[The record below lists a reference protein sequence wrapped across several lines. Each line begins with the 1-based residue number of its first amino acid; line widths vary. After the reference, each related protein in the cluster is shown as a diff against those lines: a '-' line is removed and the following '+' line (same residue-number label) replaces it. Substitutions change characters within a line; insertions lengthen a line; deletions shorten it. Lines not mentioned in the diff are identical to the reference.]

1 MKFDK
6 KFIEAI
12 SHLPSKEKDKLILR
26 LLKKDLN
33 LANRLYFDLVDTR
46 TTDDRRLDV
55 ENRIKNRIERFAQH
69 YSSPGY
75 LMMDMRDISGEI
87 TEHVKIAKDKFGEV
101 SLNLLMLNEVLTLHN
116 KSIME
121 ATQGK
126 ARKCS
131 TYIIAR
137 AFKILILISK
147 LHEDLLVDFNDALE
161 KLGQLIS
168 DNDYLMKTAIQNGF
182 DVNWLLQCNIPEN
195 IDLIHKDIRSK
206 GYLTGKTYLRTSN
219 YLRKV

>member
-1 MKFDK
+1 MTFDK
-6 KFIEAI
+6 KFKEAI

-46 TTDDRRLDV
+46 TIDDRRLYL
-55 ENRIKNRIERFAQH
+55 ENRIKNRIERFSQH

-75 LMMDMRDISGEI
+75 LMMDMREISGEI

-101 SLNLLMLNEVLTLHN
+101 SLNLLMLNEVLTIHN
-116 KSIME
+116 KRILE

-126 ARKCS
+126 ARKCC

-147 LHEDLLVDFNDALE
+147 LHEDLLLDFNDELE
-161 KLGQLIS
+161 RLGQLIS
-168 DNDYLMKTAIQNGF
+168 ENSYLMKTAMQNGF
-182 DVNWLLQCNIPEN
+182 DVNWLLRIDIPEN
-195 IDLIHKDIRSK
+195 IEEIHKDIRSK
-206 GYLTGKTYLRTSN
+206 GYLIGRTYLRMPSYN
-219 YLRKV
+219 GN